1 MSEDR
6 YNIVFSGELV
16 TGADAV
22 TTRER
27 LGSTFRLNASQLD
40 NLFSGQ
46 AVVVKRDVDLMT
58 ATRFQQAFLAAGARA
73 AIELVT
79 TAPPAQ
85 ADPAAP
91 GEPADFPKTAAEAEP
106 AAEDPETPKRLAASP
121 GATLALAPPGTPL
134 DELDDR
140 GPTHQPDTSALSLV
154 QSQDWDLSDCAPPPA
169 ATPDYDLSGLA
180 LAPLDARRGEDA
192 E

>member
-1 MSEDR
+1 MPEDR

-16 TGADAV
+16 TGADAAKK
-22 TTRER
+22 RER
-27 LGSTFRLNASQLD
+27 LGNTFRLGASQLD

-73 AIELVT
+73 AIELVSAAPSAPADAAAHGEPT
-79 TAPPAQ
+79 DLPQTASETAPATV
-85 ADPAAP
+85 A
-91 GEPADFPKTAAEAEP
+91 
-106 AAEDPETPKRLAASP
+106 

-134 DELDDR
+134 DEVDDA
-140 GPTHQPDTSALSLV
+140 GPACQPDTTALSLV
-154 QSQDWDLSDCAPPPA
+154 QAPDWDLSDCAPPPA
-169 ATPDYDLSGLA
+169 ATPDYDLSELA